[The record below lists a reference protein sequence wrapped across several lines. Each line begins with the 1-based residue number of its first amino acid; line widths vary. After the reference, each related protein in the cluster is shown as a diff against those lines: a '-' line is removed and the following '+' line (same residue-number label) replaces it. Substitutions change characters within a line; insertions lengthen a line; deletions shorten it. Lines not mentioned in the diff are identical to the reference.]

1 VRRRIAFVLV
11 TLTLGTVLAGE
22 SDEISWIRVDGAP
35 GWRATIPREL
45 HQDGVVASPVLA
57 PTWFAKFPN
66 ATIPLAPQGTFDLAS
81 ARGKVVLID
90 YWASWCGPCL
100 KELPHLQQ
108 LHLTRGGAGFVAVAV
123 NADEDAATASESAK
137 RLGLTM
143 IIGVN
148 DPEVYRTLAVRT
160 LPTLV
165 ILDKQGRL
173 RARWD
178 GYRNGLEN
186 EIAAKVDKLLADDPT
201 GTTHEVA
208 AALSG
213 QGRLAA
219 LWSRDLAGAADGVVG
234 LPPGIEGGRRVVAS
248 GGGELVSFD
257 AAGEVVAR
265 VRPGS
270 TAGRLIDFG
279 AAADGT
285 REVVGFHP
293 GATSVGVIALRSG
306 AERTIAVPAPVLDV
320 AASGEPSGDGRR
332 LAIATL
338 RGAATAAANDQRAAL
353 IEGAGGVRSLAAIPG
368 HGVVG
373 LQESGTIGA
382 LDGSTPAWPKP
393 AVGAERLLAARE
405 DGAVAGPRTVVASVS
420 GRFLPEGGRQLAVAT
435 YAGHL
440 TVLDESSGRILF
452 DAAWADVHDLAAVDL
467 DGDGHDELLVASARS
482 VTALGAARH

>member
-1 VRRRIAFVLV
+1 VRLRLALVLV
-11 TLTLGTVLAGE
+11 SLILGTALAGD
-22 SDEISWIRVDGAP
+22 SDEISWIRSDGAP
-35 GWRATIPREL
+35 GWRAAIPREL
-45 HQDGVVASPVLA
+45 HPDGVAASPILA

-90 YWASWCGPCL
+90 YWASWCAPCL
-100 KELPHLQQ
+100 KELPHLQH
-108 LHLTRGGAGFVAVAV
+108 LHQTRGAGFVAVAV
-123 NADEDAATASESAK
+123 NADEEAAKASESAK

-143 IIGVN
+143 MIGVN
-148 DPEVYRTLAVRT
+148 DPEVYRTLGVRS

-178 GYRNGLEN
+178 GYRPGLEN
-186 EIAAKVDKLLADDPT
+186 DIAAKVDKLLADDAT
-201 GTTHEVA
+201 GTTREMA

-234 LPPGIEGGRRVVAS
+234 LPPGIEGGRRVVGS

-257 AAGEVVAR
+257 AAGEIVAR

-270 TAGRLIDFG
+270 AAGRILDFG

-285 REVVGFHP
+285 RELVGFHP
-293 GATSVGVIALRSG
+293 GATAVSVIDLLAGT
-306 AERTIAVPAPVLDV
+306 ERTIAIPAPVLDV
-320 AASGEPSGDGRR
+320 AAAGPPSGDGRR

-353 IEGAGGVRSLAAIPG
+353 VEGAGGVRSLAAVPG

-373 LQESGTIGA
+373 LQEGGTIDA
-382 LDGSTPAWPKP
+382 LDGSAPAWPRP

-405 DGAVAGPRTVVASVS
+405 EGAAAGPRTVVAAVS
-420 GRFLPEGGRQLAVAT
+420 GRFFPESGRQLAVAT

-440 TVLDESSGRILF
+440 TVLDESSGRLLF
-452 DAAWADVHDLAAVDL
+452 DAAWPDVHDLAAVDL
-467 DGDGHDELLVASARS
+467 DGDGRDELLVASARS
-482 VTALGAARH
+482 VTALGAARR